1 MAIYAALRGGAHQ
14 LRCFLPAP
22 RARAGALPSP
32 LSPSVLRGGGGFL
45 GGRGWR
51 MADAFFPACGRG
63 ELETVRGLLAEGVS
77 PDSVSSGGNP
87 ALYLAVYGGH
97 AAVVELLLGAG
108 AGVDASTSRGWT
120 PLMAAAQLG
129 YLDIVRLL
137 AAARRGG
144 SRAPERGRL

>member
-1 MAIYAALRGGAHQ
+1 M
-14 LRCFLPAP
+14 
-22 RARAGALPSP
+22 
-32 LSPSVLRGGGGFL
+32 
-45 GGRGWR
+45 
-51 MADAFFPACGRG
+51 
-63 ELETVRGLLAEGVS
+63 
-77 PDSVSSGGNP
+77 SSGGNP

-144 SRAPERGRL
+144 SRAPEREILIPAGLLVC